1 MSKTVLLSLLFFVSA
16 SAAARDFVWAWDRP
30 GQKNLSINANPNPVS
45 AVNPVPVSAVSP
57 SPVSEWVE
65 VARQNTHI
73 ILANPAFISRNGNL
87 ATMSYWY
94 ELQMID
100 EVGGKPFRSVNVR
113 AEYNCMNKQ
122 ARTLSAMA
130 YGGSMTYSGIP
141 LSAFGDPGGAA
152 NAGRIVNSG
161 SKIRAGVNKIS
172 EPGKWKPVAPGSTQ
186 EILFKFACAK

>member
-1 MSKTVLLSLLFFVSA
+1 MSKSVLLLLLFFVSA
-16 SAAARDFVWAWDRP
+16 SAAARDFVWAWDTP
-30 GQKNLSINANPNPVS
+30 GKKQGNVNHNPVS
-45 AVNPVPVSAVSP
+45 GVSP
-57 SPVSEWVE
+57 SQVSGVNPSQVSKWVE

-100 EVGGKPFRSVNVR
+100 EVGGEPFRSVIVR
-113 AEYNCMNKQ
+113 SEYNCMNEQ
-122 ARTLSAMA
+122 ARTLSALA
-130 YGGSMTYSGIP
+130 YGRSMSYSGIP

-152 NAGRIVNSG
+152 NAGSIVKSG
-161 SKIRAGVNKIS
+161 SKIRAAVNKIS